1 MREVSYAG
9 GRFTTTDD
17 VAASLLEL
25 AVGLAKAG
33 TSERVEVR
41 IVRSGDMHDVAWL
54 MLGLGSSVLSMPCD
68 WGGVEPDFSGQAT
81 MTQMHASYPRA
92 ANAPPQTLRGAWDQ
106 APAPQW
112 DNLYG
117 L

>member
-9 GRFTTTDD
+9 GQFMTTDD

-25 AVGLAKAG
+25 AVGIAKAG
-33 TSERVEVR
+33 TSERVEVP
-41 IVRSGDMHDVAWL
+41 IVRNGDVHDVAWL
-54 MLGLGSSVLSMPCD
+54 MVGLGSSMLSMPCD
-68 WGGVEPDFSGQAT
+68 WGGAEPDFSGQAT
-81 MTQMHASYPRA
+81 MMQMHASYPRT
-92 ANAPPQTLRGAWDQ
+92 ANAWPQTPRGTPDE

-112 DNLYG
+112 DDFYG

>member
-17 VAASLLEL
+17 VADALLEL

-33 TSERVEVR
+33 TSERVEVP
-41 IVRSGDMHDVAWL
+41 IVRSGDVHDVACL
-54 MLGLGSSVLSMPCD
+54 AVGLGSSMLSMPCD
-68 WGGVEPDFSGQAT
+68 WGGAEPDFSGQAT
-81 MTQMHASYPRA
+81 MMQMHASYPRT
-92 ANAPPQTLRGAWDQ
+92 ANAPPQTLRGAWDE

-112 DNLYG
+112 DDFYG

>member
-17 VAASLLEL
+17 VADALFEL

-33 TSERVEVR
+33 TSQRVEVP
-41 IVRSGDMHDVAWL
+41 IVRSGDIHDVAWL
-54 MLGLGSSVLSMPCD
+54 LVGLGSSMLSMPCD
-68 WGGVEPDFSGQAT
+68 WGGMEPDFSGQAT
-81 MTQMHASYPRA
+81 MMQMHAAYPRT
-92 ANAPPQTLRGAWDQ
+92 ANASLQTQRAIWDE
-106 APAPQW
+106 ASPPQW
-112 DNLYG
+112 DDFYG